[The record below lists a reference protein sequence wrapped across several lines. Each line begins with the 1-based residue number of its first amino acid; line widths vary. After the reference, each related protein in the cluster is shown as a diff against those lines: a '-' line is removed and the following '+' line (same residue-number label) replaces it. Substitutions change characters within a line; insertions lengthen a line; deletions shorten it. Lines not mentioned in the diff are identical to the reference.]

1 MKTIITLF
9 LFIASTSFAHAQKT
23 VKEHISSAT
32 MKHAMQDLKG
42 AIEDYTKA
50 LELDTNQVEAYVGR
64 GTCHMSLG
72 NQQDARA
79 DYLKYLERDPMNLDL
94 YYSVAITYLSENNH
108 AGALPHLDKAIQI
121 NPDYPPNRTMRG
133 QILSYLG
140 YTVSGCTDFLHA
152 MQMGDK
158 EGSELYQKHCGNAWD
173 STEGYV
179 LKWPAEQGWNMQGS
193 SEDSTFR
200 LIEYLKNNEN
210 PDTWTEYGGMLT
222 VRGFDQNT
230 TLNDFILNVRD
241 EFRTRAP
248 KATMRII
255 EQNEK
260 GQSAWMIVVMEAP
273 KTTNHKKP
281 ESQLWHIIKGK
292 ETIYGNF
299 RAVKEKKLSKKLIQE
314 WSDFFK
320 TGKLIEKQ

>member
-1 MKTIITLF
+1 
-9 LFIASTSFAHAQKT
+9 
-23 VKEHISSAT
+23 
-32 MKHAMQDLKG
+32 
-42 AIEDYTKA
+42 
-50 LELDTNQVEAYVGR
+50 
-64 GTCHMSLG
+64 MSLG

-210 PDTWTEYGGMLT
+210 PDTWTEYGAMLT
-222 VRGFDQNT
+222 IRGFDQST
-230 TLNDFILNVRD
+230 TLNDFIINVRD

>member
-1 MKTIITLF
+1 MKTIISLL
-9 LFIASTSFAHAQKT
+9 LFIASTTFAHAQKT

-140 YTVSGCTDFLHA
+140 YTVSGCTDFL
-152 MQMGDK
+152 DRK
-158 EGSELYQKHCGNAWD
+158 S
-173 STEGYV
+173 
-179 LKWPAEQGWNMQGS
+179 
-193 SEDSTFR
+193 
-200 LIEYLKNNEN
+200 
-210 PDTWTEYGGMLT
+210 
-222 VRGFDQNT
+222 
-230 TLNDFILNVRD
+230 
-241 EFRTRAP
+241 
-248 KATMRII
+248 
-255 EQNEK
+255 
-260 GQSAWMIVVMEAP
+260 VV
-273 KTTNHKKP
+273 
-281 ESQLWHIIKGK
+281 
-292 ETIYGNF
+292 
-299 RAVKEKKLSKKLIQE
+299 
-314 WSDFFK
+314 
-320 TGKLIEKQ
+320 